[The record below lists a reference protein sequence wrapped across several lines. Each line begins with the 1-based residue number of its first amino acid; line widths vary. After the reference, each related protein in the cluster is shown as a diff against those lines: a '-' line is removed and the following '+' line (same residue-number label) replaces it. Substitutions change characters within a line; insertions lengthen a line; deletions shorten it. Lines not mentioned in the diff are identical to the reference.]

1 MERAACWIGS
11 FHSHASCM
19 AKIDEPSALPIL
31 DLHYFAQW
39 ADRTLTNAALVGRG
53 SHWLNAMAE
62 HYRTNLPVLFDS
74 SATIVHGDLY
84 ANNVLSRGDDVLL
97 IDWGMAMIG
106 PGAIDIASLI
116 ERWPKDIA
124 WRCGNAY
131 AQARWPAGA
140 PPHFSQSMEI
150 AQLYLLFRWMGE
162 SRSGSPIPDAG
173 GAKTYCD
180 LLLTKQEQLDGKGRS
195 TVAVLDVCPTQKCWT
210 RECEQM
216 AMVSPI

>member
-1 MERAACWIGS
+1 M
-11 FHSHASCM
+11 H
-19 AKIDEPSALPIL
+19 
-31 DLHYFAQW
+31 
-39 ADRTLTNAALVGRG
+39 
-53 SHWLNAMAE
+53 
-62 HYRTNLPVLFDS
+62 
-74 SATIVHGDLY
+74 
-84 ANNVLSRGDDVLL
+84 L
-97 IDWGMAMIG
+97 IDWGMATIG
-106 PGAIDIASLI
+106 PGEIDIASLI

-124 WRCGNAY
+124 WRSGNAY

-162 SRSGSPIPDAG
+162 SPEWFSRSQTQVARRPTAIF
-173 GAKTYCD
+173 
-180 LLLTKQEQLDGKGRS
+180 LLTKQEQLDGKGRS